1 MLLNIGVSVNLSN
14 GVEIFLLVVCKGGY
28 VNVVEK
34 LIKVNVDVNLS
45 SGNFKLLKFISVFVC
60 KDDDG
65 MSNFMRY
72 LKIEVFLSGIYIILL
87 IVVCVGGY
95 ICIVEILIE
104 VGVDVNIRDGYIIFF
119 EIVNV
124 RRYLDV
130 VKIMMKYRED

>member
-1 MLLNIGVSVNLSN
+1 MLNIGVNVNLSN
-14 GVEIFLLVVCKGGY
+14 GVKIFLLVVCKGGY
-28 VNVVEK
+28 VNVVEE

-45 SGNFKLLKFISVFVC
+45 SGNFELLNFISVFVC
-60 KDDDG
+60 IIDDG
-65 MSNFMRY
+65 MCNVMRY
-72 LKIEVFLSGIYIILL
+72 LKIEVFLRGIYIILL

-104 VGVDVNIRDGYIIFF
+104 VGVDVNIRDEYIIFF